1 MEIFYEIAPLKQKLA
16 ALKSQNKTIGFVATM
31 GALHLGHISLVE
43 TSNRENDIT
52 VVSIFVN
59 PTQFNNKE
67 DLEKYPRNTQADIA
81 LLENNECDIVFIPSV
96 SEMYPEEDTR
106 VFELGSVA
114 EVMEGKF
121 RPGHF
126 NGVCQIVSKLLDIIN
141 PDRAYFG
148 QKDYQQIAV
157 VKAMVKKYMPKFK
170 GVIVSCPI
178 KRESDGLALSSRNAH
193 LNPQQRESA
202 VLISKTLFK
211 AKELSDNGATQK
223 EITDFV
229 KKNIATD
236 ANLCLE
242 YVEIADKDTLLP
254 IKDSKPK
261 NAVVCITVYDGNTRL
276 IDNILL

>member
-254 IKDSKPK
+254 IKDYKPK

>member
-170 GVIVSCPI
+170 GVIVPCPI

-254 IKDSKPK
+254 IKDYKPK